1 MSENLNLEINQ
12 LLPGEP
18 LRLGVDLIANKNA
31 GALIV
36 IGTSS
41 KLDKISSGGITLN
54 NCSYSPEMLSELAK
68 MDGAI
73 IVSEDV
79 GKILKA
85 NVHLNPDDKI
95 QTSETGTRHRTAQR
109 TSSSINLPVVAV
121 SEESSTIK
129 VFDNSEVVELEE
141 SSAIL
146 GRVNESL
153 QSIDRMRRR
162 FDEAV
167 ANLGELELENSLTNQ
182 EVLQVIQR
190 GELLTRLAS
199 QVRLEAEKLG
209 TEAGLITIQID
220 SLESGVT
227 STLNLVL
234 KDHLPGRKFRV
245 TSKVLDEISE
255 LSYQELNTIDYLG
268 SILTKLPLDDISVP
282 RGYRVLARLPD
293 LPDNLHDSIVQ
304 KYKSLPKL
312 LSAPTEKLY
321 EIEGIGRN
329 RAQQLRDYFDT
340 LLKNV
345 GFSYINGH

>member
-129 VFDNSEVVELEE
+129 VFDNSEVVEIEE

-167 ANLGELELENSLTNQ
+167 TNLGELELENSLTNQ

>member
-146 GRVNESL
+146 ARVNESL

-167 ANLGELELENSLTNQ
+167 TNLGELELENSLTNQ